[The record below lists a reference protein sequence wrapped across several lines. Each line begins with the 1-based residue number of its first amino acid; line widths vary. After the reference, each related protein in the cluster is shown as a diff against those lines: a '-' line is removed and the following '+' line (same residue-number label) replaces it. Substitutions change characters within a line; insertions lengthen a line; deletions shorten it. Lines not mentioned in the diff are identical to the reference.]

1 MGIRI
6 KLAIVLA
13 VAVVLPV
20 IIGIVSVRWL
30 GRSYFQS
37 EKGALFQTTANHLSS
52 KLRQGMQSEIAAT
65 VDWVTL
71 SKLSQTTSELI
82 AKTNSEGPLPPIIEI
97 ESKWPALSEE
107 NEPVR
112 SILNNPVADR
122 IARFQ
127 RARPYVVEVLVTDE
141 QGRLIAASGKS
152 SDYMQKDEIWWA
164 KAYGSGFGETWVEGI
179 HFDDSAEV
187 FSMDVS
193 MPIPDPESPGAPL
206 G

>member
-71 SKLSQTTSELI
+71 SKLSQTALL
-82 AKTNSEGPLPPIIEI
+82 ALWLGEGCMVCAVLQVLPP
-97 ESKWPALSEE
+97 PLLSLCRHMPNE
-107 NEPVR
+107 N
-112 SILNNPVADR
+112 
-122 IARFQ
+122 
-127 RARPYVVEVLVTDE
+127 
-141 QGRLIAASGKS
+141 
-152 SDYMQKDEIWWA
+152 
-164 KAYGSGFGETWVEGI
+164 
-179 HFDDSAEV
+179 
-187 FSMDVS
+187 
-193 MPIPDPESPGAPL
+193 
-206 G
+206 